1 VTTSDVAECS
11 VGDLYSAWKRD
22 EYILDVRE
30 PDEYAEGHVPSA
42 VLIPLGE
49 LAARVGE
56 VPRDRP
62 VYVVCRSG
70 RRSMTGVRTLAASG
84 IEATSVSG
92 GTLGWIAAGYPVSGR
107 PHLAGTTRR

>member
-1 VTTSDVAECS
+1 MTAEIAECS
-11 VGDLYSAWKRD
+11 IADLKAAWRTD

-49 LAARVGE
+49 VGARVE
-56 VPRDRP
+56 DVPLGRT

-70 RRSMTGVRTLAASG
+70 RRSLTGARILADAGRTAVSVR
-84 IEATSVSG
+84 G
-92 GTLGWIAAGYPVSGR
+92 GTMAWIAAGLPVSAR
-107 PHLAGTTRR
+107 PCHTDTISR